1 MNLLILKYKNL
12 VHSIYS
18 YKKNYMQKREL
29 ENKVRKESVSITL
42 FYYIFL
48 IFFLV
53 LNNLNKLKQDSLNN
67 LVVMKD
73 FKLIKIKIVI
83 FFIT

>member
-18 YKKNYMQKREL
+18 YKNYMQKREL

-48 IFFLV
+48 IFF
-53 LNNLNKLKQDSLNN
+53 
-67 LVVMKD
+67 
-73 FKLIKIKIVI
+73 
-83 FFIT
+83 

>member
-42 FYYIFL
+42 FYYIF
-48 IFFLV
+48 
-53 LNNLNKLKQDSLNN
+53 
-67 LVVMKD
+67 
-73 FKLIKIKIVI
+73 
-83 FFIT
+83 